1 MSSTKKNHPHSKIT
15 MVLKLRV
22 TTNYL
27 IYLGNKVGYRRL
39 SKLKSAKRLL
49 KVALL
54 MLLIENL

>member
-1 MSSTKKNHPHSKIT
+1 